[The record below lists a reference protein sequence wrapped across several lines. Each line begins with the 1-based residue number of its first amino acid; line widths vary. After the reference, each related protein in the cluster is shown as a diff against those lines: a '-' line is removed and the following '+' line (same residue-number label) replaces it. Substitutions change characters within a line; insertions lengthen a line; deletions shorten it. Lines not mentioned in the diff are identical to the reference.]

1 MTLTSPFAGLHAV
14 LKATAKKGDYGPLA
28 AHLRAA
34 ARGEATL
41 QPDEL
46 NLAADIIKPLRRGP
60 HTSPAQQYIRP
71 TKSLTVAG
79 DVLRLSHGYTRG
91 EVAGAV
97 MEVAKKSKPQ
107 RGEAWVKG
115 HIKIAKAFLGGQW
128 WQFKV
133 TKFRPK

>member
-1 MTLTSPFAGLHAV
+1 MMLTSPFAGLHAIF
-14 LKATAKKGDYGPLA
+14 KATEKNDYGPLA

-46 NLAADIIKPLRRGP
+46 ILAADIIKPLRRGP
-60 HTSPAQQYIRP
+60 HTSSAQQYIRP

-91 EVAGAV
+91 EVEGAV
-97 MEVAKKSKPQ
+97 KQVARDNHRS
-107 RGEAWVKG
+107 EAWVKG
-115 HIKIAKAFLGGQW
+115 CIKNAKPFLGGKW
-128 WQFKV
+128 WDFKV
-133 TKFRPK
+133 RKFRRK